1 MEVFSRQGY
10 HLTQWI
16 QGRNLGITCV
26 VVSLVSAK
34 VYKNIKLYVS
44 GKVYKNIKLYV
55 SGKVYKNIKLYASG
69 KVCKKTECMALVLIP
84 GHTIAKCGGRVGT
97 E

>member
-1 MEVFSRQGY
+1 MGLLWVEVFSRQGY

-26 VVSLVSAK
+26 VVSLVS
-34 VYKNIKLYVS
+34 
-44 GKVYKNIKLYV
+44 GKVYKNIKLYTSV
-55 SGKVYKNIKLYASG
+55 
-69 KVCKKTECMALVLIP
+69 KVCKKTECMPVVLIP
-84 GHTIAKCGGRVGT
+84 VHTIAKCGGRVGT